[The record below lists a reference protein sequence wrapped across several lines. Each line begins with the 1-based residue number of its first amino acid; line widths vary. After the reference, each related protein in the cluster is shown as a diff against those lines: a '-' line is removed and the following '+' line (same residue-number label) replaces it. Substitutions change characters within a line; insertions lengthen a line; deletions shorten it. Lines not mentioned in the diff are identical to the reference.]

1 MIMATVYVAGKN
13 IERARRVMNLLR
25 EAGYAITFDWL
36 LDIENEI
43 NPVQKALDE
52 REGVLQAE
60 VLVYLWEPDQES
72 ARYEAGMA
80 MGARKRIIISG
91 NHSSWFFSL
100 PEVTHVLT
108 DEEILQTL
116 SK

>member
-1 MIMATVYVAGKN
+1 
-13 IERARRVMNLLR
+13 MNLLR
-25 EAGYAITFDWL
+25 ESGHTITFDWL

-43 NPVQKALDE
+43 DPVQKALDE

-80 MGARKRIIISG
+80 MGMKKQIIVSSA
-91 NHSSWFFSL
+91 HSTWFFSL
-100 PEVTHVLT
+100 PEVAHVHT
-108 DEEILQTL
+108 DEEILQAL
-116 SK
+116 PSSSARKDPA